1 MLDAIATK
9 LVGALIEL
17 FINALG
23 ELIDKLPI

>member
-9 LVGALIEL
+9 LVGVLIEL

-23 ELIDKLPI
+23 ELIGKLPI